1 MNLIFAALFG
11 FHAPMPICFE
21 DPACAVARTGENT
34 SAAMLRNGTI
44 VRSCDANLATQ
55 IAVRLGSSAADA
67 ERTGHFA
74 GVAAQD
80 AHQAS
85 ADRFYGYACDTGLFR
100 KFEDGSTRDVFSPA
114 APARKIKRS

>member
-1 MNLIFAALFG
+1 MNLFLAAVFNIL
-11 FHAPMPICFE
+11 PLRPICFE
-21 DPACAVARTGENT
+21 DPACASARTGENT

-44 VRSCDANLATQ
+44 VRSCDENLATQ
-55 IAVRLGSSAADA
+55 IAVALGSSAADA
-67 ERTGHFA
+67 ARTGHFA

-100 KFEDGSTRDVFSPA
+100 KYPDGSTRDVFSPA